1 MGGTGSGWVRRPLW
15 AALRGRG
22 RAWEIWEYTGGA
34 PSTGLLGLAPS
45 GNWEVTGTSRIME
58 RGRFCH
64 FPTSSPDV
72 CQSKGKGGGWSP
84 RPSPKATLV
93 FPPGECSRAEGN
105 GALGSFAGWD
115 LLVLCG
121 VGLLMGIVNSWVR
134 GGRRGLP
141 NYFGLSV
148 LLGGLGLATL
158 RFPTP
163 SNFFFPPLW
172 DRFYICKL
180 EAPTFHLWKK
190 ACFMKR
196 PLLSR

>member
-1 MGGTGSGWVRRPLW
+1 M
-15 AALRGRG
+15 
-22 RAWEIWEYTGGA
+22 
-34 PSTGLLGLAPS
+34 
-45 GNWEVTGTSRIME
+45 
-58 RGRFCH
+58 
-64 FPTSSPDV
+64 
-72 CQSKGKGGGWSP
+72 
-84 RPSPKATLV
+84 

-163 SNFFFPPLW
+163 SNFFFPPTLRSILYLLTGSP
-172 DRFYICKL
+172 DFSPVEEGLFYENASSEPL
-180 EAPTFHLWKK
+180 TFKPVPQSNVLV
-190 ACFMKR
+190 F
-196 PLLSR
+196 